1 MIIDTLGS
9 RRQRKAVAS
18 VLATVIMLGLVF
30 ASGVGFLVY
39 VSQNSTIQNQ
49 ANAGRQAA
57 LQQASLERLALSVK
71 VSSVADFP
79 WGQTGD
85 LVLRVN
91 NTGGATAT
99 IVDVYVTNPAN
110 GQLVSNCKVVPP
122 CSAAP
127 PFTHYLNTQGSL
139 AQKGDL
145 NITLPLSITMGAT
158 TRTMTGCISLKTGCD
173 IAISKT
179 SYTYSAGTTVLVSV
193 LTSAGNV
200 FSAQYPT
207 PASSTSGVQSSSLLV
222 QLTASPPQTLSCSN
236 CVTVVVT
243 AYNYATTAIFGAA
256 LSPLTGPT
264 AGVTGT
270 ASITNGGPPVCSSP
284 SPSSMIP
291 PYSGSTPGSITFT
304 CTYNAATGAVGGFA
318 SFTGAATG
326 TLNGA
331 AIASAPAVSNTI
343 QIGGTVNVLNQGP
356 FTANAFFFKDSYCH
370 QGSGRFYTSP
380 CSQTPTPL
388 DIPHLPNANPQ
399 DGSADYYVAY
409 YVQVTNNLDTPL
421 ALLQYSYFQTDPT
434 LGGESNFYLVGPA
447 STYSAASC
455 TQPSPT
461 GCYFP
466 DYTKPTPTLQAY
478 GGDAVTCADGPA
490 PTYNPPSPA
499 NCIIIGAG
507 QTITLTFAAC
517 RLGSSDWNWG
527 DSQYGRAFDNPIGC
541 SPQAPPNYQT
551 PESTYL
557 SIILSFMY
565 KGQVVD
571 QQIPF
576 QGETIFGGAG
586 GLQSCNI
593 GSFCGNVFY
602 TQYTG
607 TVGYFDFVYTP
618 SINKFSIPNK
628 PVVIN
633 DNLPHGSDGVVFN
646 PQDHKILTGTNAPY
660 NGFNEVDPNT
670 GVATTYPATVPSY
683 NLMVDSTGT
692 TLWTDGDACPG
703 CNSIS
708 YVSLVGGIGAPAT
721 LTLSGD
727 DVNLN
732 TIIFV
737 DPTHVYYMAELGPRF
752 QGQTGHVG
760 MLNTATGVTTCFK
773 SGGLCTVFNGV
784 HGGVYDPFTKDL
796 IVFGWNQI
804 NQINPI
810 TGALVASETVAALN
824 TGNGNFDQ
832 GAVDGFG
839 HLFISWAANNGDI
852 YFEDYSGGTIGAGNF
867 NVITNGGP
875 NTCSGVCGGF
885 ASANA
890 FNNVDDL
897 APIVGPG
904 SQG

>member
-1 MIIDTLGS
+1 MIVASIDY
-9 RRQRKAVAS
+9 RRRRKAVAS
-18 VLATVIMLGLVF
+18 ILATVIMLGLVF
-30 ASGVGFLVY
+30 AGGVGFLVY
-39 VSQNSTIQNQ
+39 VNQGLLTSSQ
-49 ANAGRQAA
+49 ANAARQAA
-57 LQQASLERLALSVK
+57 IQQASNEKLALGIRL
-71 VSSVADFP
+71 SSVPDT

-85 LVLRVN
+85 LVLTVN

-99 IVDVYVTNPAN
+99 LVDLYITNVAN
-110 GQLVSNCKVVPP
+110 GQIASNSQVTPL
-122 CSAAP
+122 S
-127 PFTHYLNTQGSL
+127 HYLSVKGSL
-139 AQKGDL
+139 GQKGDL

-179 SYTYSAGTTVLVSV
+179 SYSYAAGTTVLVSV

-200 FSAQYPT
+200 FSVQYPVA
-207 PASSTSGVQSSSLLV
+207 PSQASGAQTSALV
-222 QLTASPPQTLSCSN
+222 VTLVASPPQTLSCVN
-236 CVTVVVT
+236 CVTVTVT
-243 AYNYATTAIFGAA
+243 AYNYATSPISGVA
-256 LSPLTGPT
+256 LSPTPPT

-270 ASITNGGPPVCSSP
+270 ASITGGSCGAAT
-284 SPSSMIP
+284 PSSTIP
-291 PYSGSTPGSITFT
+291 AYPGSGSAPSITFT
-304 CTYNAATGAVGGFA
+304 CTYSASTGAVGGFA

-326 TLNGA
+326 TLNGVS
-331 AIASAPAVSNTI
+331 ISSALAVSNNI
-343 QIGGTVNVLNQGP
+343 QIGGSVSVLNQGP
-356 FTANAFFFKDSYCH
+356 FTANSFFFKDSYCL
-370 QGSGRFYTSP
+370 QTKGRYYTSP
-380 CSQTPTPL
+380 CVQTPASLT
-388 DIPHLPNANPQ
+388 IANLPNANPQ
-399 DGSADYYVAY
+399 NGSADYYVAY
-409 YVQVTNNLDTPL
+409 YVQVTNNFNTTL

-447 STYSAASC
+447 SSYSTANCTTQTSC
-455 TQPSPT
+455 F
-461 GCYFP
+461 FP
-466 DYTKPTPTLQAY
+466 DYTKPTPVLQAY
-478 GGDAVTCADGPA
+478 GGDAITCAETP
-490 PTYNPPSPA
+490 PSYNPPSSA
-499 NCIIIGAG
+499 NCIDVAPG
-507 QTITLTFAAC
+507 QTVTLTFAAC
-517 RLGSSDWNWG
+517 RLGSSDWDWG
-527 DSQYGRAFDNPIGC
+527 DSQYGRAFDNPVGC

-565 KGQVVD
+565 KGQVFD

-576 QGETIFGGAG
+576 QGETVLGGKTTSP
-586 GLQSCNI
+586 SCSI

-602 TQYTG
+602 TQFTG
-607 TVGYFDFVYTP
+607 TVGYFDFIYTP
-618 SINKFSIPNK
+618 ATATFSIPNK

-633 DNLPHGSDGVVFN
+633 SNLPHGSDGVVFN

-670 GVATTYPATVPSY
+670 GVATTYASTVPAY
-683 NLMVDSTGT
+683 NLMVDSAGT
-692 TLWTDGDACPG
+692 TLWMDGDACPG
-703 CNSIS
+703 CNSLS
-708 YVSLVGGIGAPAT
+708 YVSLVGGFGAPAT

-773 SGGLCTVFNGV
+773 TAGVCTVFNGV

-796 IVFGWNQI
+796 IVFGYNQI
-804 NQINPI
+804 NQINPS
-810 TGALVASETVAALN
+810 TGALIASETVAALN
-824 TGNGNFDQ
+824 PSNGNFDQ

-839 HLFISWAANNGDI
+839 HLFISWAAGSGDI
-852 YFEDYSGGTIGAGNF
+852 YFEDYSGGTIGTANF
-867 NVITNGGP
+867 NVITNGGA
-875 NTCSGVCGGF
+875 NTCAGVCGGF
-885 ASANA
+885 VSANA